1 MHKKALM
8 SRTVYIRRLEKLT
21 LCLCSSML
29 NKDESISELLA
40 AGSSI
45 GKESIKISISLAVC
59 AIVAAKRPQFSSS
72 SNAWIKSWDG
82 LN

>member
-1 MHKKALM
+1 
-8 SRTVYIRRLEKLT
+8 
-21 LCLCSSML
+21 ML

-72 SNAWIKSWDG
+72 SNA
-82 LN
+82 